1 MDALVAGFLLGV
13 GVAAG
18 LGPISLLCIS
28 SGLKNGFRPAF
39 GVGLGAA
46 IVDGLYAL
54 AAGLGAAALIAGRTA
69 DGLRVVGG
77 LTLVVVAWHTWH
89 AEAGGRAALD
99 RFGRALRVSLLA
111 TLANPSTIVYWAGTF
126 AATVP
131 ALKLSKQVTAT
142 ILPLGVFL
150 GSLTWFLG
158 LSTAAGTAGHHVS
171 RHGVRAIARIG
182 ALAIGGFGLW
192 TVWQGIDGLV
202 R

>member
-1 MDALVAGFLLGV
+1 MDALIAGFLLGM

-28 SGLKNGFRPAF
+28 SGLKNGFRPAI

-77 LTLVVVAWHTWH
+77 LTLLVVAWHTWK
-89 AEAGGRAALD
+89 AEASGRAAFE
-99 RFGRALRVSLLA
+99 RFGQALRVSLFA

-131 ALKLSKQVTAT
+131 ALHLSRAATAT
-142 ILPLGVFL
+142 VLPLGVFV
-150 GSLTWFLG
+150 GSLTWFTG

-182 ALAIGGFGLW
+182 SLAIAGFGLW
-192 TVWQGIDGLV
+192 TIGQGLRGLF
-202 R
+202 

>member
-69 DGLRVVGG
+69 DGLRIVGG
-77 LTLVVVAWHTWH
+77 LTLLIVAWHTWH
-89 AEAGGRAALD
+89 AEASGRAALD

-131 ALKLSKQVTAT
+131 ALKLSKEVTAT

-150 GSLTWFLG
+150 GSVTWFLG
-158 LSTAAGTAGHHVS
+158 LSVAAGTAGQHVS

-182 ALAIGGFGLW
+182 ALAIGAFGLW